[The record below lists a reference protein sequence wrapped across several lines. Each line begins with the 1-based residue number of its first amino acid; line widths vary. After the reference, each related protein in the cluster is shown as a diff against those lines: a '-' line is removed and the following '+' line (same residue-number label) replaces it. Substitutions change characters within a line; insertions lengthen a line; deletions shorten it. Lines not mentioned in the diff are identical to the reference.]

1 MKKLWRVRSEV
12 LAAHGVGR
20 ALATVDSSICYAY
33 LTDAVVASL
42 IYLSSRRSVI
52 SGDLSVTLQYLLRLA
67 IMEGSVEEL
76 QDRYRQTWSQ
86 LQQSR
91 AQVQATAIRLKFR
104 ESESKTLQ
112 VQAHNLQ
119 DKLSLQ
125 IHTIKDMQR
134 SLHLDPNLNDEFR
147 ALKKTL
153 TKKKEELTTLESLG
167 GDPGL
172 SKASIRGRSL
182 QDQWQKFLDE
192 TSQNYS
198 DFAEGKLQD
207 ALMIYELQRLHS
219 LELEVRLKEAQ
230 ELTDRLDAEAR
241 LLQRQ
246 VAEKQSVLKQAY
258 AKLTTAQQEN
268 ARLRKPS

>member
-1 MKKLWRVRSEV
+1 
-12 LAAHGVGR
+12 
-20 ALATVDSSICYAY
+20 
-33 LTDAVVASL
+33 
-42 IYLSSRRSVI
+42 
-52 SGDLSVTLQYLLRLA
+52 
-67 IMEGSVEEL
+67 MEGNVVEL
-76 QDRYRQTWSQ
+76 QARYRQIWSQ
-86 LQQSR
+86 LQQSHN
-91 AQVQATAIRLKFR
+91 QVQGAGIRLKFR
-104 ESESKTLQ
+104 ENESKTLQ
-112 VQAHNLQ
+112 AQVQNLQ

-125 IHTIKDMQR
+125 VHTIKDMQR
-134 SLHLDPNLNDEFR
+134 PLHLDPNLNEEFR
-147 ALKKTL
+147 TLKKTL
-153 TKKKEELTTLESLG
+153 AKKKEELTTMESLG

-198 DFAEGKLQD
+198 EFAEGKLQD
-207 ALMIYELQRLHS
+207 SLMIIELQRLHN

-258 AKLTTAQQEN
+258 AKLATAQQEN

>member
-1 MKKLWRVRSEV
+1 
-12 LAAHGVGR
+12 
-20 ALATVDSSICYAY
+20 
-33 LTDAVVASL
+33 
-42 IYLSSRRSVI
+42 
-52 SGDLSVTLQYLLRLA
+52 
-67 IMEGSVEEL
+67 MEGSVEEL
-76 QDRYRQTWSQ
+76 QSRYRQTWSQ

-91 AQVQATAIRLKFR
+91 AQVQAAAIRLKFR
-104 ESESKTLQ
+104 DSESKTLQ
-112 VQAHNLQ
+112 TQAHNLQ

-134 SLHLDPNLNDEFR
+134 SLQLDPNLNEEFR

-153 TKKKEELTTLESLG
+153 TKKKEELTTMESLG

-198 DFAEGKLQD
+198 DFAEGKVQD
-207 ALMIYELQRLHS
+207 ALMISELQRLHS
-219 LELEVRLKEAQ
+219 LELEVRLKESQ

>member
-1 MKKLWRVRSEV
+1 M
-12 LAAHGVGR
+12 
-20 ALATVDSSICYAY
+20 
-33 LTDAVVASL
+33 
-42 IYLSSRRSVI
+42 
-52 SGDLSVTLQYLLRLA
+52 
-67 IMEGSVEEL
+67 EEL
-76 QDRYRQTWSQ
+76 QARYQHLWQ
-86 LQQSR
+86 DLQQSR
-91 AQVQATAIRLKFR
+91 AQTQAAGIRLKYR
-104 ESESKTLQ
+104 ESEAKTLQ
-112 VQAHNLQ
+112 TQIHNLQ

-134 SLHLDPNLNDEFR
+134 PLHLDPNLNDEFR

-153 TKKKEELTTLESLG
+153 AKKKEELTTLESLG

-192 TSQNYS
+192 TSQNYA

-207 ALMIYELQRLHS
+207 AYMAHELQRLHN

-258 AKLTTAQQEN
+258 AKLATAQQEN

>member
-1 MKKLWRVRSEV
+1 MV
-12 LAAHGVGR
+12 
-20 ALATVDSSICYAY
+20 
-33 LTDAVVASL
+33 
-42 IYLSSRRSVI
+42 
-52 SGDLSVTLQYLLRLA
+52 
-67 IMEGSVEEL
+67 EL
-76 QDRYRQTWSQ
+76 QARYRQIWSQ
-86 LQQSR
+86 LQQSHN
-91 AQVQATAIRLKFR
+91 QVQGAGIRLKFR
-104 ESESKTLQ
+104 ENESKTLQ
-112 VQAHNLQ
+112 AQVQNLQ

-125 IHTIKDMQR
+125 VHTIKDMQR
-134 SLHLDPNLNDEFR
+134 PLHLDPNLNEEFR
-147 ALKKTL
+147 TLKKTL
-153 TKKKEELTTLESLG
+153 AKKKEELTTMESLG

-198 DFAEGKLQD
+198 EFAEGKLQD
-207 ALMIYELQRLHS
+207 SLMIIELQRLHN

-258 AKLTTAQQEN
+258 AKLATAQQEN

>member
-1 MKKLWRVRSEV
+1 MV
-12 LAAHGVGR
+12 
-20 ALATVDSSICYAY
+20 
-33 LTDAVVASL
+33 
-42 IYLSSRRSVI
+42 
-52 SGDLSVTLQYLLRLA
+52 
-67 IMEGSVEEL
+67 EL
-76 QDRYRQTWSQ
+76 QARYRQIWSQ
-86 LQQSR
+86 LQQSNS
-91 AQVQATAIRLKFR
+91 QVQGAGIRLKFR
-104 ESESKTLQ
+104 ENESKTLQ
-112 VQAHNLQ
+112 TQVQNLQ

-125 IHTIKDMQR
+125 VHTIKDMQR
-134 SLHLDPNLNDEFR
+134 PLHLDPNLNEEFR
-147 ALKKTL
+147 TLKKTL
-153 TKKKEELTTLESLG
+153 AKKKEELTTMESLG

-198 DFAEGKLQD
+198 EFAEGKLQD
-207 ALMIYELQRLHS
+207 SLMIFELQRLHN

-258 AKLTTAQQEN
+258 AKLATAQQEN